1 MAKDKK
7 KTNYIDKYTGEQIVV
22 LEGLDPV
29 RKRPAMYI
37 GSTNKTGLHH
47 CLHEII
53 DNAIDEALAGAAKN
67 VWVVLN
73 EDQSIT
79 VIDDGRG
86 IPVDVNPKYKKSTL
100 EIVMTK
106 LHAGGKF
113 EGEAYKISGGLHGV
127 GSSVVN
133 ALSSS
138 MAVEVHRNG
147 KMYYQEYKRGEP
159 LAKVKEIKKTKI
171 PESKEFL
178 NGDKTGTI
186 VTFKPDPNVFKETTE
201 FNPKTVKNSLRDR
214 AFLISGLFFHF
225 YNRQKDDEYHFYFEG
240 GIRSLLNQLNQ
251 GKDTL
256 HQPIYIQGRQEDKE
270 AEIALQYTDSYRTN
284 IISFVNVINTQEGGT
299 HESGFKSALTRSIK
313 KYARKQDLL
322 KKIKNGTIR
331 GKDTREGLTAIIS
344 IKMPSKDLQFEG
356 QTKGKLGNSEIRPFV
371 AKIAREALDTFFEE
385 HPSDTNSILE
395 KVMLT
400 VRARKA
406 AKAARDAISRKGI
419 FDSLG
424 LPGKLA
430 DCQSKD
436 PKKSELFIVEGD
448 SAGGSAKQGRDRKFQ
463 AILPLRGKILNT
475 EKAPLDKIVE
485 FRELKDLIVALGVG
499 IGEEVEM
506 DKLRYHRVIIMTD
519 ADVDGAHIAT
529 LLLTFFFRYLP
540 EIIRQGNLYIA
551 QPPLFKV
558 KAGKNEQY
566 AYTEKAKEK
575 LISKYTKDYKK
586 ISIQR
591 YKGLGEMNP
600 EQLWDTTMNPENRIL
615 KQVTIEDAEKADET
629 FSILMG
635 RKVPPR
641 RHFIQTH
648 AKMATLDI

>member
-1 MAKDKK
+1 MPNKK
-7 KTNYIDKYTGEQIVV
+7 RKTDFIEKYTGDQIVV
-22 LEGLDPV
+22 LEGLAPV

-37 GSTNKTGLHH
+37 GSTNQSGLHH
-47 CLHEII
+47 CLYEIV
-53 DNAIDEALAGAAKN
+53 DNAIDEALAGAAEN
-67 VWVVLN
+67 VWVILN

-79 VIDDGRG
+79 IIDDGRG
-86 IPVDVNPKYKKSTL
+86 IPVDEHPKYKKSTL

-133 ALSSS
+133 ALSIS
-138 MAVEVHRNG
+138 MEVEVHRDG
-147 KMYYQEYKRGEP
+147 KIYYQAYKRGRP
-159 LAKVKEIKKTKI
+159 KSKVKEINKTKFS
-171 PESKEFL
+171 EVKKFLSK
-178 NGDKTGTI
+178 NKTGTI
-186 VTFKPDPNVFKETTE
+186 VTFKPDPEIFTETTE
-201 FNPKTVKNSLRDR
+201 FNPKTIKDSLRDR

-225 YNRQKDDEYHFYFEG
+225 YNKVQKSEYHFYFEG
-240 GIRSLLNQLNQ
+240 GIRSLLDQLNE
-251 GKDTL
+251 GKDTV
-256 HQPIYIQGRQEDKE
+256 HEPIYIQGIEDDQEV
-270 AEIALQYTDSYRTN
+270 EIALQYTDSQRTN

-299 HESGFKSALTRSIK
+299 HESGFKSALTRTIK
-313 KYARKQDLL
+313 KYAEKNNLL

-331 GKDTREGLTAIIS
+331 GKDTREGLTAVLS
-344 IKMPSKDLQFEG
+344 VKMPSKELQFEG
-356 QTKGKLGNSEIRPFV
+356 QTKGKLGNSEIRPLV
-371 AKIAREALDTFFEE
+371 AKIARQGLETYFEE
-385 HPSDTNSILE
+385 HPGNINSILE
-395 KVMLT
+395 KIMLT

-406 AKAARDAISRKGI
+406 AKAARDAISRKGV

-430 DCQSKD
+430 DCQSKE

-463 AILPLRGKILNT
+463 AILPLRGKVLNT

-485 FRELKDLIVALGVG
+485 FPELKDLIVALGVG
-499 IGEEVEM
+499 IGDEIDM
-506 DKLRYHRVIIMTD
+506 SKLRYHRIIIMTD

-540 EIIRQGNLYIA
+540 EVIEQGNLYIA
-551 QPPLFKV
+551 QPPLFKI

-566 AYTEKAKEK
+566 VYSEKEK
-575 LISKYTKDYKK
+575 DKLIAKFSQNYKK
-586 ISIQR
+586 INIQR

-600 EQLWDTTMNPENRIL
+600 DQLWNTTMNPKNRIL
-615 KQVTIEDAEKADET
+615 KLIEIEDAERADET
-629 FSILMG
+629 FTTLMG
-635 RKVPPR
+635 KKVPPR

>member
-1 MAKDKK
+1 MIKDNKK
-7 KTNYIDKYTGEQIVV
+7 LNNIEKYTGEQIVV
-22 LEGLDPV
+22 LEGLAPV

-37 GSTNKTGLHH
+37 GSTDETGLHH
-47 CLHEII
+47 CVYEIV
-53 DNAIDEALAGAAKN
+53 DNAIDEALAGAAEN
-67 VWVVLN
+67 VWVILN

-86 IPVDVNPKYKKSTL
+86 IPVENHSKYNKSTL

-138 MAVEVHRNG
+138 MQVEVHRDG
-147 KMYYQEYKRGEP
+147 KIYHQSYQRGEP
-159 LAKVKEIKKTKI
+159 KTKVKEIEKTKI
-171 PESKEFL
+171 PEASEFL
-178 NGDKTGTI
+178 SKDDTGTI
-186 VTFKPDPNVFKETTE
+186 VKFKPDPQIFKKTTK
-201 FNPKTVKNSLRDR
+201 FSPKTIKNSLRDR

-225 YNRQKDDEYHFYFEG
+225 YNKIKETEYHFYFEG
-240 GIRSLLNQLNQ
+240 GIRSLLEQLNQ
-251 GKDTL
+251 GKETI
-256 HQPIYIQGRQEDKE
+256 HQPIYIQGKE
-270 AEIALQYTDSYRTN
+270 GDHELEIAIQYLDNQRTN
-284 IISFVNVINTQEGGT
+284 IVSFVNVIKTQEGGT
-299 HESGFKSALTRSIK
+299 HESGFKSALTRAIK
-313 KYARKQDLL
+313 KYADKNEIE
-322 KKIKNGTIR
+322 KKLKNGTIR
-331 GKDTREGLTAIIS
+331 GRDTREGLTAVIS
-344 IKMPSKDLQFEG
+344 LKMPSKDLQFEG

-371 AKIAREALDTFFEE
+371 AKIARQGLETHFEE
-385 HPSDTNSILE
+385 HPSDVNSILG
-395 KVMLT
+395 KIMLT

-463 AILPLRGKILNT
+463 AILPLRGKVLNT

-485 FRELKDLIVALGVG
+485 FPELKDLIVALGVG
-499 IGEEVEM
+499 IGEEIDME
-506 DKLRYHRVIIMTD
+506 KLRYHRIIIMTD

-540 EIIRQGNLYIA
+540 DTIRQGNLYIA

-558 KAGKNEQY
+558 KSGKKEQY
-566 AYTEKAKEK
+566 VYSEKEKDK
-575 LISKYTKDYKK
+575 LISKFTKENK
-586 ISIQR
+586 SVAIQR

-600 EQLWDTTMNPENRIL
+600 EQLWQTTMNPEHRIL
-615 KQVTIEDAEKADET
+615 KLVRIEDGEKADET
-629 FSILMG
+629 FTILMG
-635 RKVPPR
+635 KKVPPR

>member
-1 MAKDKK
+1 MAKKK
-7 KTNYIDKYTGEQIVV
+7 KKLDTIDKYTGEQIVV
-22 LEGLDPV
+22 LEGLAPV

-37 GSTNKTGLHH
+37 GSTNETGLHH
-47 CLHEII
+47 CVYEIV
-53 DNAIDEALAGAAKN
+53 DNAIDEALAGAAEN
-67 VWVVLN
+67 VWVSLN
-73 EDQSIT
+73 QNGSVT
-79 VIDDGRG
+79 VVDDGRG
-86 IPVDVNPKYKKSTL
+86 IPVDEHPKYKKSTL

-133 ALSSS
+133 ALSTS
-138 MAVEVHRNG
+138 MEVEVHRDD
-147 KMYYQEYKRGEP
+147 KIYYQKYKRGNPET
-159 LAKVKEIKKTKI
+159 KVKEIKETKFT
-171 PESKEFL
+171 ESKEFL
-178 NGDKTGTI
+178 KGKTGTI
-186 VTFKPDPNVFKETTE
+186 VNFTPDPKIFTETTE
-201 FNPKTVKNSLRDR
+201 FNPKTIKNSLRDR

-225 YNRQKDDEYHFYFEG
+225 NNKIKDKEYHFYFEG
-240 GIRSLLNQLNQ
+240 GIRSLLDQINQ
-251 GKDTL
+251 GKDTF
-256 HQPIYIQGRQEDKE
+256 HQPIYINGQEDDKE
-270 AEIALQYTDSYRTN
+270 VEIAIQYTDSNRTN
-284 IISFVNVINTQEGGT
+284 IISYVNVINTQEGGT

-313 KYARKQDLL
+313 KYAQKNDLL

-331 GKDTREGLTAIIS
+331 GRDTREGLTAIIS
-344 IKMPSKDLQFEG
+344 VKMPSKDLQFEG
-356 QTKGKLGNSEIRPFV
+356 QTKGKLGNSEIRPLV
-371 AKIAREALDTFFEE
+371 AKIAREGLETFFEE
-385 HPSDTNSILE
+385 HPSDTNAILE

-406 AKAARDAISRKGI
+406 AKAARDAISRKGV

-430 DCQSKD
+430 DCQTKE

-463 AILPLRGKILNT
+463 AILPLRGKVLNT
-475 EKAPLDKIVE
+475 EKAALDRIVE
-485 FRELKDLIVALGVG
+485 FPELKDLIVALGVG
-499 IGEEVEM
+499 IGEEIDMEQ
-506 DKLRYHRVIIMTD
+506 LRYHRVIIMTD

-540 EIIRQGNLYIA
+540 QIIKQGNLYIA

-566 AYTEKAKEK
+566 AYSEKEK
-575 LISKYTKDYKK
+575 DKLVAKYSKDYKN
-586 ISIQR
+586 INIQR

-600 EQLWDTTMNPENRIL
+600 NQLWETTMNPENRIL
-615 KQVTIEDAEKADET
+615 KLVNIDDAEKADET

-635 RKVPPR
+635 KKVPPR

>member
-1 MAKDKK
+1 MAKSKK
-7 KTNYIDKYTGEQIVV
+7 KTGNIDKYTGEQIVV
-22 LEGLDPV
+22 LEGLAPV

-37 GSTNKTGLHH
+37 GSTDTTGLHH
-47 CLHEII
+47 CVYEIV
-53 DNAIDEALAGAAKN
+53 DNAIDEALAGAAEN
-67 VWVVLN
+67 VWVILN

-86 IPVDVNPKYKKSTL
+86 IPVDEHPKYKKSTL

-138 MAVEVHRNG
+138 MEVEVHRDD
-147 KMYYQEYKRGEP
+147 KIYYQAYKRGDP
-159 LAKVKEIKKTKI
+159 VGDVKEIKKTKF
-171 PESKEFL
+171 PESKKYL
-178 NGDKTGTI
+178 NDNKTGTI
-186 VTFKPDPNVFKETTE
+186 VTFKPDPQIFKETTE
-201 FNPKTVKNSLRDR
+201 FSPKTIKNSLRDR

-225 YNRQKDDEYHFYFEG
+225 KNKVKDSEYHFYFEG
-240 GIRSLLNQLNQ
+240 GIRSLLDQLNQ
-251 GKDTL
+251 GKDTV
-256 HQPIYIQGRQEDKE
+256 HEPIYIQGQDDDKE
-270 AEIALQYTDSYRTN
+270 VEIAIQYTNSSRTN

-299 HESGFKSALTRSIK
+299 HESGFKSAMTRSIK
-313 KYARKQDLL
+313 KYAEKNDLL
-322 KKIKNGTIR
+322 RKIKNGTIR

-344 IKMPSKDLQFEG
+344 VRMPSKNLQFEG

-371 AKIAREALDTFFEE
+371 AKIAREGLETYFEE
-385 HPSDTNSILE
+385 HPGDTNSILE
-395 KVMLT
+395 KIMLT

-406 AKAARDAISRKGI
+406 AKAARDAISRKGV

-463 AILPLRGKILNT
+463 AILPLRGKVLNT
-475 EKAPLDKIVE
+475 EKATLDKIVE
-485 FRELKDLIVALGVG
+485 FPELKDLIVALGVG
-499 IGEEVEM
+499 IGEEIEM
-506 DKLRYHRVIIMTD
+506 DNLRYSRVIIMTD

-540 EIIRQGNLYIA
+540 EIVEQGNLYIA

-558 KAGKNEQY
+558 KAGKKGEY
-566 AYTEKAKEK
+566 AYSEKEKDK
-575 LISKYTKDYKK
+575 LISKFSKDYKN

-600 EQLWDTTMNPENRIL
+600 NQLWKTTMNPENRIL
-615 KQVTIEDAEKADET
+615 KSVEIEDAEKADET
-629 FSILMG
+629 FSTLMG
-635 RKVPPR
+635 KKVPPR

>member
-1 MAKDKK
+1 MAKKK
-7 KTNYIDKYTGEQIVV
+7 SKSNNIEKYTGEQIVV
-22 LEGLDPV
+22 LEGLAPV

-37 GSTNKTGLHH
+37 GSTNESGLHH
-47 CLHEII
+47 CVYEIV

-67 VWVVLN
+67 VWVILN

-86 IPVDVNPKYKKSTL
+86 IPVEEHPKYKKSTL

-133 ALSSS
+133 ALSTS
-138 MAVEVHRNG
+138 MQVEVHRKG
-147 KMYYQEYKRGEP
+147 KIYYQAYKQGNP
-159 LAKVKEIKKTKI
+159 KAKVKEIKETKF
-171 PESKEFL
+171 PESKKL
-178 NGDKTGTI
+178 LGKGQTGTI
-186 VTFKPDPNVFKETTE
+186 VNFKPDPAIFKETTK
-201 FNPKTVKNSLRDR
+201 FSPKTIKNSLRDR
-214 AFLISGLFFHF
+214 AFLISELFFHF
-225 YNRQKDDEYHFYFEG
+225 HNEIKKDEYHFYFEG
-240 GIRSLLNQLNQ
+240 GIKSLLDQLNR
-251 GKDTL
+251 GKDTF
-256 HQPIYIQGRQEDKE
+256 HDPIYIKGEEDDKE
-270 AEIALQYTDSYRTN
+270 LEIAIQYTDSSRTN
-284 IISFVNVINTQEGGT
+284 ITSFVNVINTQNGGT

-313 KYARKQDLL
+313 KYAEKNDLL

-331 GKDTREGLTAIIS
+331 GKDTREGLTAVIS
-344 IKMPSKDLQFEG
+344 VKMPSKDLQFEG
-356 QTKGKLGNSEIRPFV
+356 QTKGKLGNSEVRPFV
-371 AKIAREALDTFFEE
+371 AKIAREGLETYFEE
-385 HPSDTNSILE
+385 HPGQTAKILE
-395 KVMLT
+395 KIMLT

-430 DCQSKD
+430 DCQSKN

-463 AILPLRGKILNT
+463 AILPLRGKVLNT

-485 FRELKDLIVALGVG
+485 FPELKDLIVALGIG
-499 IGEEVEM
+499 IGEEIDME
-506 DKLRYHRVIIMTD
+506 KLRYHRIIIMTD

-540 EIIRQGNLYIA
+540 ETIEQGNLYIA

-558 KAGKNEQY
+558 KAGKNSQY
-566 AYTEKAKEK
+566 AYSEKEK
-575 LISKYTKDYKK
+575 DKLLAKFGKDYKN

-600 EQLWDTTMNPENRIL
+600 DQLWNTTMNPENRIL
-615 KQVTIEDAEKADET
+615 KLVTIDNAEQADET

-635 RKVPPR
+635 KKVPPR